1 MSSYSSG
8 KKNDLNDALT
18 ALMLPIGTL
27 LISNRVGVGELVYA
41 AKHAYVKAAIESVLT
56 AGSRVNTSRLSVVTG
71 LTRKEVSS
79 LLEEM
84 RGRKSPKNRYTN
96 EQRALRV
103 LRGWRVDGRFSKRS
117 GKMAD
122 LPLRGNKR
130 SFSQLVKLYAGD
142 VTPVSVLKELQ
153 RMKAVSIRTT
163 GRVSMNASWTKE
175 RSLRQLID
183 VARHLPYFIRALDS
197 SGRPS
202 GEASFFA
209 AKSSLLS
216 SSIQAARFQHVFT
229 KRADALLNGV
239 DQWFASQES
248 QHRGL
253 HGNKKCRVG
262 VGVYLIHDPAVEA
275 VKCES

>member
-18 ALMLPIGTL
+18 ALMLPIGIL

-41 AKHAYVKAAIESVLT
+41 AKHAYVKAAIESILT

-84 RGRKSPKNRYTN
+84 KGRKSAKNRNTN

-103 LRGWRVDGRFSKRS
+103 LRGWRVDSRFSKRS
-117 GKMAD
+117 GKLAD
-122 LPLRGNKR
+122 LPLRGNKG

-163 GRVSMNASWTKE
+163 GRIRVNASWTKE
-175 RSLRQLID
+175 RSSRQLID
-183 VARHLPYFIRALDS
+183 VARYLKDFIRALNRS
-197 SGRPS
+197 CRPS
-202 GEASFFA
+202 GQAGFFGAKTSF
-209 AKSSLLS
+209 LT

-239 DQWFASQES
+239 DQWFASQEG
-248 QHRGL
+248 HPPGL
-253 HGNKKCRVG
+253 HGDKKCRVG
-262 VGVYLIHDPAVEA
+262 VGVYLIDDPTVEA